1 MGKVFVDMAVSL
13 DGFISGPNG
22 EDWGLHD
29 WYFAEPDE
37 HNQPSH
43 QVIDELLRGIG
54 AMIMG
59 KKVFGTQPDGFDTP
73 YKVSHFV
80 LTHETRAPVSKEGV
94 TFVFVSDGIESAL
107 TQARAAAGDKD
118 ICIAGGADTVQQY
131 LKAGLVD
138 EIQLHV
144 VSKIFGDGVRLFDH
158 LGAGPLD
165 LERTRVIESVGVTH
179 LQFRVL
185 QKP

>member
-37 HNQPSH
+37 HNAPSH
-43 QVIDELLRGIG
+43 QVIDELLQTIG

-80 LTHETRAPVSKEGV
+80 LTHEARDSVSRDGV
-94 TFVFVSDGIESAL
+94 TFAFVSDGIESAL
-107 TQARAAAGDKD
+107 EQARTAAGDKD

-138 EIQLHV
+138 EIHLHV
-144 VSKIFGDGVRLFDH
+144 VSKIFGGGTRLFDH
-158 LGAGPLD
+158 LGSKPID

-179 LQFRVL
+179 LRFQVVR
-185 QKP
+185 